1 MEDKIE
7 NRENN
12 TKKKRGATRHCCYG
26 LCNSDS
32 RYKEKDHMQGVT
44 WITFPKPHKD
54 LEKCKK
60 WARACGRATFTHEKV
75 NKWTYICS
83 KHFLY
88 PNGPTEEHPDP
99 IPAAFTPIQVNLRV
113 IL

>member
-1 MEDKIE
+1 
-7 NRENN
+7 
-12 TKKKRGATRHCCYG
+12 
-26 LCNSDS
+26 
-32 RYKEKDHMQGVT
+32 MQGVT
-44 WITFPKPHKD
+44 WKPFPKPHKD

-60 WARACGRATFTHEKV
+60 WARVCGRATFTHEDV

-88 PNGPTEEHPDP
+88 PNRPTEEHPDT